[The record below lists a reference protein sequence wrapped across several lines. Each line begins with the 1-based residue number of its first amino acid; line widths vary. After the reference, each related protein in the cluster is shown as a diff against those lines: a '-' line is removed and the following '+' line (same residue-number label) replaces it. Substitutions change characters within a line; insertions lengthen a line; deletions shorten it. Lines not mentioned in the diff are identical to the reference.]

1 MRTSAGTS
9 LHQILLVCVA
19 AALVGCTTA
28 IPPADSANQAGA
40 TDSAATEFVSS
51 FYRAY
56 WPRAHAG
63 LAAFDSV
70 LTTSPTLF
78 APDLRIAL
86 QRDAAARAAAR
97 SAVAGIDW
105 DPVMGS
111 QDPCPDFRIGHA
123 TRTGSRVRVAIHAVC
138 AERHGSEIPV
148 TAEVAYAG
156 TSWAF
161 TNFIY
166 APPAGDLLQALRTL
180 GYSDD

>member
-1 MRTSAGTS
+1 MHR
-9 LHQILLVCVA
+9 LLLIFVA
-19 AALVGCTTA
+19 AALVGCAPAFPPGYTA
-28 IPPADSANQAGA
+28 ANASA

-70 LTTSPTLF
+70 LAITPTLF
-78 APDLRIAL
+78 APELRTAL
-86 QRDAAARAAAR
+86 QRDASARAAA
-97 SAVAGIDW
+97 SGAIAGIDW

-111 QDPCPDFRIGHA
+111 QDPCADFRIGHA
-123 TRTGSRVRVAIHAVC
+123 TRTGSRVRIAIHAVC
-138 AERHGSEIPV
+138 TERPGLGSPV

-166 APPAGDLLQALRTL
+166 APPAGDLLQALRKL